1 MLTKSDPGQLEEVQV
16 GPEVVQGEQKWSKV
30 GLEVIQGGLEITNDR
45 PEEVYKCW
53 KDKHYTLYIGE

>member
-1 MLTKSDPGQLEEVQV
+1 MIQGQLEEVQV

-53 KDKHYTLYIGE
+53 KVDPRFYK